1 MELSQI
7 YLFHLL
13 HLFQVKTWF
22 QNRRAKWRR
31 LKQVSR
37 LTWTNIFNVN
47 GHDCNKQ
54 VYSLF
59 IFKNCQM
66 LRSRILVLV
75 LTDNTLFHTGIS
87 NWRETGWI
95 CGRQNRKWR
104 RRRFRGKK
112 QMYHGRGRFWYG
124 GQWWWN
130 RCGKRNDGE
139 IRKCV
144 RTEWSVH

>member
-47 GHDCNKQ
+47 GHGCNKQ

-59 IFKNCQM
+59 IFKKCKM

-75 LTDNTLFHTGIS
+75 LTDNTLFSHRNLQLERNRVNPRKTKPEVTSPKIPRKETDVPRTRKILI
-87 NWRETGWI
+87 WRTVMM
-95 CGRQNRKWR
+95 K
-104 RRRFRGKK
+104 
-112 QMYHGRGRFWYG
+112 
-124 GQWWWN
+124 
-130 RCGKRNDGE
+130 
-139 IRKCV
+139 
-144 RTEWSVH
+144 